1 VELLRSKFE
10 EWDVCVR
17 LRRQCFRDALGYG
30 EKGGLIVCCA
40 TFSSFSLDEFSWGLM
55 L

>member
-1 VELLRSKFE
+1 VGCLCSASEAELPRHIGI
-10 EWDVCVR
+10 WR
-17 LRRQCFRDALGYG
+17 
-30 EKGGLIVCCA
+30 KGGTNIVCCA